1 MEALGEGHCFGVF
14 ALNLGRSENA
24 DRTPTGQRWAR
35 WRDHGAGPNRGIE
48 DRAGDADFPREIT
61 GQGKV
66 ITRIGDHFDDR
77 PKCSIGSDGQTYV
90 GGSVAG
96 SDRGL
101 LAESLI
107 DDEGNDE
114 DNCKQERSDHEHHE
128 CKR

>member
-77 PKCSIGSDGQTYV
+77 PKCSIGSDGQT
-90 GGSVAG
+90 
-96 SDRGL
+96 
-101 LAESLI
+101 
-107 DDEGNDE
+107 
-114 DNCKQERSDHEHHE
+114 
-128 CKR
+128 